1 MDGRRISLFLQR
13 GFLVC
18 DSRPRQ
24 PRRDGD
30 HGRDGGDDAE
40 RLEGPLQAE
49 VADGGPSWLASS
61 SPSGS
66 RSCSLHATG
75 SVTTSSPGLPE
86 LPLSGLGDSDARALL
101 LDNVHGPLDSAV
113 FPKPRACPCQ
123 GPLRRHEHRTIKH
136 EFVVIRT
143 DKPAGDLLKGNDADE
158 SGVGELDG
166 VKAGNAR
173 VLVLDLKRGHYA
185 LIRSLPGHYKTGQF
199 ADFYVR

>member
-13 GFLVC
+13 GLLVC

-30 HGRDGGDDAE
+30 HGRDGGDDDAE

-49 VADGGPSWLASS
+49 VADGGA
-61 SPSGS
+61 G
-66 RSCSLHATG
+66 R
-75 SVTTSSPGLPE
+75 
-86 LPLSGLGDSDARALL
+86 
-101 LDNVHGPLDSAV
+101 
-113 FPKPRACPCQ
+113 Q

-143 DKPAGDLLKGNDADE
+143 DKPAGTLLKGNDADE
-158 SGVGELDG
+158 SGVVGELDG

-173 VLVLDLKRGHYA
+173 VLVLNLKRGHCA
-185 LIRSLPGHYKTGQF
+185 LICSLPGHYKTGQF